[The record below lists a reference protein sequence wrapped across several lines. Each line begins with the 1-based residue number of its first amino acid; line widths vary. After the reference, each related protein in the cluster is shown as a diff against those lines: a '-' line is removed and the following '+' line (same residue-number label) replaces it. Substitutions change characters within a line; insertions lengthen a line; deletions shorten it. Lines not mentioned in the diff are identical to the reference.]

1 MTEPVSS
8 TPPPPPAPDVRP
20 RRRWSPSLVWLIP
33 AIAAVIAGYLA
44 VHAILSRGPSVTIAF
59 KSAEGL
65 EAGKTKIKYK
75 DVDVGEVTAITLSA
89 DRKHIVATAQLSRDM
104 EPYLVDD
111 SRFWVVRP
119 RIAGGTVSGLSTL
132 LSGAYIGFDVG
143 HSVKERTSFSGL
155 DVPPIIT
162 GDQPGR
168 QYQLIADDLGSLD
181 VGAPL
186 YYRRIAVGRV
196 IGYKLDPTGHSVMV
210 SVFVEAPYDKFV
222 TPQTRFWNA
231 SGVDLKI
238 DANGVKLD
246 TQSMASIVLGGIAF
260 ETPDSDEAME
270 QATPNT
276 SFTLARDREQALRS
290 PDSVVRTVLFRFR
303 QSLRGLSVG
312 APVDFRGIALGEVTR
327 IGVEYN
333 KEQNNLDMLVQ
344 ARIYPSRLRN
354 LSKQSITTEENDQHL
369 HRIAEHGLRAQL
381 RSANLL
387 TGQLYVALDFF
398 PNAKPA
404 QIVNKN
410 GVMELPTM
418 PGDLE
423 ELQATLKRIAA
434 RLDKVPLDTIGKQL
448 QQNLTALNK
457 TLDEANGLMT
467 QLNGQVAPEAQKTLQ
482 QLNETLQ
489 SAQRTLS
496 PDSPAQQDVRA
507 AAQEVSKAA
516 QSFRALSDY
525 LERHPEALVRGKQ
538 EDKP

>member
-1 MTEPVSS
+1 V
-8 TPPPPPAPDVRP
+8 
-20 RRRWSPSLVWLIP
+20 
-33 AIAAVIAGYLA
+33 VIAGYLA
-44 VHAILSRGPSVTIAF
+44 VHAIMSRGPTITIAF

-75 DVDVGEVTAITLSA
+75 DVDVGEVTTITLSS
-89 DRKHIVATAQLSRDM
+89 DRKHILATAQLSRDM

-143 HSVKERTSFSGL
+143 HSTKERSNFSGL

-168 QYQLIADDLGSLD
+168 QFQLVADDLGSLD

-196 IGYKLDPTGHSVMV
+196 IAYKLDPSGHSVSV
-210 SVFVEAPYDKFV
+210 SVFIESPYDKFV

-231 SGVDLKI
+231 SGVDLKV
-238 DANGVKLD
+238 DANGVKLK
-246 TQSMASIVLGGIAF
+246 TQSVASIVLGGIAF
-260 ETPDSDEAME
+260 ETPDGEDTMTP
-270 QATPNT
+270 ATPNT
-276 SFTLARDREQALRS
+276 TFTLAQDRDQALRT
-290 PDSVVRTVLFRFR
+290 PDSLVRTVLFRFH

-312 APVDFRGIALGEVTR
+312 SPVDFRGIALGEVTR

-333 KEQNNLDMLVQ
+333 KEHNNLDMLVQ

-354 LSKQSITTEENDQHL
+354 LSKQSIATEQNDKHL
-369 HRIAEHGLRAQL
+369 ERIAEHGLRAQL

-398 PNAKPA
+398 PGTKPA
-404 QIVNKN
+404 GVVDKN
-410 GVMELPTM
+410 GIMELPTV

-434 RLDKVPLDTIGKQL
+434 RLDKVPIDTIGKQL
-448 QQNLTALNK
+448 EQNLDALNK
-457 TLDEANGLMT
+457 TLDEANGLMK

-482 QLNETLQ
+482 QLNQTLQ

-525 LERHPEALVRGKQ
+525 LERHPEALIRGKK

>member
-1 MTEPVSS
+1 
-8 TPPPPPAPDVRP
+8 VRP

-33 AIAAVIAGYLA
+33 AIAAAIAGYLA
-44 VHAILSRGPSVTIAF
+44 VHAVLSRGPTITIAF

-75 DVDVGEVTAITLSA
+75 DVDVGEVTTITLSS
-89 DRKHIVATAQLSRDM
+89 DRKHIIATAQLSRDM

-143 HSVKERTSFSGL
+143 HSQQERLNFIGL

-168 QYQLIADDLGSLD
+168 QFQLIADDLGSLD

-196 IGYKLDPTGHSVMV
+196 IGYKLDPTGHDVLV

-238 DANGVKLD
+238 DANGVKLN
-246 TQSMASIVLGGIAF
+246 TQSLASIALGGIAF
-260 ETPDSDEAME
+260 ETPDSDEAVMAAE
-270 QATPNT
+270 PNT
-276 SFTLARDREQALRS
+276 SFTLAHDHEQALRT
-290 PDSVVRTVLFRFR
+290 PDRMVRTVLLRFH
-303 QSLRGLSVG
+303 QSLRGLTVG
-312 APVDFRGIALGEVTR
+312 SPVDFRGIGLGEVTQ

-333 KEQNNLDMLVQ
+333 KAHDDLNMLVL

-354 LSKQSITTEENDQHL
+354 LSRKSIATDDASDRRFAFLT
-369 HRIAEHGLRAQL
+369 EHGLRAQL
-381 RSANLL
+381 RPANLL
-387 TGQLYVALDFF
+387 TGQLYVAFDFF
-398 PNAKPA
+398 PGVAQAK
-404 QIVNKN
+404 IVDRN
-410 GVMELPTM
+410 GVLELPTI
-418 PGDLE
+418 PSDLE

-448 QQNLTALNK
+448 QQNLTTLDK
-457 TLDEANGLMT
+457 TLNEANGLMA
-467 QLNGQVAPEAQKTLQ
+467 QLNSQVAPETQKTLK
-482 QLNETLQ
+482 QLNDTLQ

>member
-8 TPPPPPAPDVRP
+8 NPPPAPDLRP

-44 VHAILSRGPSVTIAF
+44 VHAVLSRGPTITIAF

-75 DVDVGEVTAITLSA
+75 DVDVGEVTAITLSS
-89 DRKHIVATAQLSRDM
+89 DRKHIIATAQLSRDI
-104 EPYLVDD
+104 EQYLVDD

-143 HSVKERTSFSGL
+143 HSQQERLNFIGL
-155 DVPPIIT
+155 DAAPIIT

-168 QYQLIADDLGSLD
+168 QFKLFADDLGSLD
-181 VGAPL
+181 VGAPV

-196 IGYKLDPTGHSVMV
+196 VGYKLDPSGHNVIV

-222 TPQTRFWNA
+222 TQQTRFWNA
-231 SGVDLKI
+231 SGVDLKV
-238 DANGVKLD
+238 DANGVKLN
-246 TQSMASIVLGGIAF
+246 TQSIASIVLGGIAF
-260 ETPDSDEAME
+260 ETPESDEEME
-270 QATPNT
+270 QASQNT
-276 SFTLARDREQALRS
+276 SFTLARDREQAMRT
-290 PDSVVRTVLFRFR
+290 PDRIVRTVLFRFH
-303 QSLRGLSVG
+303 QSLRGLTVG

-333 KEQNNLDMLVQ
+333 KDRHNLDMLVQ
-344 ARIYPSRLRN
+344 AHIYPSRLHS
-354 LSKQSITTEENDQHL
+354 LSRQSLVAQENDTRLL
-369 HRIAEHGLRAQL
+369 HIAERGLRGQL

-398 PNAKPA
+398 PGVQPAKLTER
-404 QIVNKN
+404 N
-410 GVMELPTM
+410 GVLELPTM

-457 TLDEANGLMT
+457 ALDETTGLMK

-482 QLNETLQ
+482 QLNQTLQ

-496 PDSPAQQDVRA
+496 PDSPAQQDVRT

-525 LERHPEALVRGKQ
+525 LERHPEALIRGKQ
-538 EDKP
+538 GDKP

>member
-8 TPPPPPAPDVRP
+8 NPPPAPDLRP

-44 VHAILSRGPSVTIAF
+44 VHAVLSRGPTITIAF

-75 DVDVGEVTAITLSA
+75 DVDVGEVTAITLSS
-89 DRKHIVATAQLSRDM
+89 DRKHIIATAQLSRDI
-104 EPYLVDD
+104 EQYLVDD

-143 HSVKERTSFSGL
+143 HSQQERLNFIGL

-168 QYQLIADDLGSLD
+168 QFKLFADDLGSLD
-181 VGAPL
+181 VGAPI

-196 IGYKLDPTGHSVMV
+196 VGYKLDPSGHNVIV

-222 TPQTRFWNA
+222 TQQTRFWNA
-231 SGVDLKI
+231 SGVDLKV
-238 DANGVKLD
+238 DANGVKLN
-246 TQSMASIVLGGIAF
+246 TQSIASIVLGGIAF
-260 ETPDSDEAME
+260 ETPESDEEME
-270 QATPNT
+270 QASPNT
-276 SFTLARDREQALRS
+276 TFTLAHDHEQAMRT
-290 PDSVVRTVLFRFR
+290 PDRIVRIVLFRFH

-333 KEQNNLDMLVQ
+333 KDHHNLDMLVQ
-344 ARIYPSRLRN
+344 AHIYPSRLRS
-354 LSKQSITTEENDQHL
+354 LSRQSLVAQENDARL
-369 HRIAEHGLRAQL
+369 RRIAERGLHAQL

-398 PNAKPA
+398 PGVQPAKLTER
-404 QIVNKN
+404 N
-410 GVMELPTM
+410 GVLELPTM

-457 TLDEANGLMT
+457 ALDETTGLMK

-482 QLNETLQ
+482 QLNQTLQ

-496 PDSPAQQDVRA
+496 PDSPAQQDVRT

-525 LERHPEALVRGKQ
+525 LERHPEALIRGKQ
-538 EDKP
+538 GDKP